1 LTFNISTKEKRT
13 MADIKIIIDKRS
25 FPPTITT
32 EVDGMKGEGC
42 TKLLD
47 ELQEVMRMETM
58 RQTLKPEYKTVGQ
71 RLPLRR

>member
-1 LTFNISTKEKRT
+1 
-13 MADIKIIIDKRS
+13 MAEIKIIINKKV

-32 EVDGMKGEGC
+32 EVDGMQGQGC
-42 TKLLD
+42 AKFLD
-47 ELQEVMRMETM
+47 ELQEAMRMETM